1 MSNPLTSPRRHASQ
15 LASLAGVVARASR
28 AHRASPIAVL
38 RLARVARAG
47 HGFEYEEALATGLL
61 DPAGGAPALH
71 AHASKH
77 ATLEAQRRINP
88 ETLAF
93 LTEEKAFF
101 HPYLEAA
108 GVPAPRLLGVI
119 GAGTGWGHD
128 GRVVAGPGAF
138 AAWIPD
144 LPAEFVVKPSAG
156 YHGMGVMVVVRDGA
170 GLRVLGR
177 GAADARALH
186 REMTS
191 DPRFPLWVVQE
202 RIRNASSIEALG
214 SAEAVQTA
222 RICTLVRRDGSVDVL
237 HANLRLAA
245 PGALIDNYRGGTTGN
260 SFTTIDDEGRLGP
273 AWSRR
278 PDGAGFI
285 SSPTLPGSGRRIE
298 GARLPDWD
306 EALAVVRRA
315 APHFLPV
322 RTIGWDVAFTDDGPM
337 VIEANMWWDPPPIPG
352 VGDAVRALLDSAA

>member
-1 MSNPLTSPRRHASQ
+1 
-15 LASLAGVVARASR
+15 VRASR
-28 AHRASPIAVL
+28 AHRASPLAVL

-47 HGFEYEEALATGLL
+47 HGFEYGEALAAGLL
-61 DPAGGAPALH
+61 DPAGGARALH

-77 ATLEAQRRINP
+77 ATLEAQRRVNP
-88 ETLAF
+88 EALAF
-93 LTEEKAFF
+93 VTEEKVVF
-101 HPYLEAA
+101 HQYLEAV
-108 GVPAPRLLGVI
+108 GVPTPRLLGVV
-119 GAGTGWGHD
+119 GSGTGWGRE
-128 GRVVAGPGAF
+128 GRVVAGADAF
-138 AAWIPD
+138 AAWIPE

-156 YHGMGVMVVVRDGA
+156 YHGLGVMMVVRDGSR
-170 GLRVLGR
+170 LTVLGR
-177 GAADARALH
+177 GTTDARALH
-186 REMTS
+186 RELTT

-222 RICTLVRRDGSVDVL
+222 RICTLVRRDASVAVL

-278 PDGAGFI
+278 SDGVGFV

-298 GARLPDWD
+298 GAQLPGWG

-322 RTIGWDVAFTDDGPM
+322 RTIGWDVAFTDDGPV
-337 VIEANMWWDPPPIPG
+337 VIEANLWWDPPPIPG
-352 VGDAVRALLDSAA
+352 VGDAVRALLD